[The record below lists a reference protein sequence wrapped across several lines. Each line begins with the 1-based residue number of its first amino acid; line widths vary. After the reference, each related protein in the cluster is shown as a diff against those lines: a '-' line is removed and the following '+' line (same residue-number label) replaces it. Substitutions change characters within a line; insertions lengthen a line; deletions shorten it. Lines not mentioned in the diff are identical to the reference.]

1 MINVDQH
8 QCECK
13 IIPVCDYVWKP
24 AKCNCGIGK
33 YLASIKDDSAIICD
47 KVIESYVERNKFN

>member
-1 MINVDQH
+1 MINVDRH

-13 IIPVCDYVWKP
+13 IIPVCENDYVWKL
-24 AKCNCGIGK
+24 AKCNCDIGK

-47 KVIESYVERNKFN
+47 